1 MGEMSFISASNCER
15 RILYCSYQFLAAH
28 SSDFHI
34 EDGGRGCGWFWGG
47 FLENMQWGV
56 TFLGFI

>member
-28 SSDFHI
+28 SSDFHVGVGAGGV
-34 EDGGRGCGWFWGG
+34 DGSGG
-47 FLENMQWGV
+47 FLENMQWGP
-56 TFLGFI
+56 LLS